1 MGYDSSMVRKLPPS
15 VLLDALRRRQSR
27 AQDRAATW
35 RAFDA
40 MWRTRYLRDIQGR
53 EMGRLSAVSTGGQH
67 WSEPN
72 TIYAFVT
79 AYVAALAEPNLEYR
93 LQRGSDMSGN
103 AKKAALALNK
113 WVKLNSTSF
122 DAQLQNIDRMAV
134 MYDGA
139 GARVRLDMES
149 PDVLG
154 CVSFDSVPCWEVV
167 PDEDVTNVN
176 RERYK
181 GHAYWLSVP
190 EARELLH
197 DPTLTGGSRPQDAYI
212 TGGFISAPRSSADAD
227 GVDDVVCIY
236 EVFDFV
242 DCYYEGESDPLT
254 GVPVPGFV
262 PTAETP
268 KRKGRREFY
277 VVGGPEVPKVVRPL
291 PYFTPTNAPVNPL
304 PFLTYL
310 HQVGFPN
317 QGLSHVDRIFDGARD
332 RMDIRCR
339 QVTNTV
345 AQVPQTA
352 APKDLFDATA
362 RDMYRDGVH
371 GVLEYDKEKVPE
383 GSSAAGS
390 VFAMPQQNIVYDNV
404 MLAQAVDKDIAG
416 STLQSPA
423 QRGGISGASA
433 TEVLQA
439 AETGQSERT
448 LLWTDKREFLI
459 QIGHAALAAMR
470 AAMRA
475 KGPGTVIR
483 VIDGYGDDET
493 MEEVT
498 LADLNGAFEIDIG
511 VGEPSKIAEERAIRR
526 TLELTGAL
534 MPLVNA
540 ALKGDKV
547 AALFYDE
554 LVRKAR
560 LGRKY
565 LLENI
570 VQRAEGTVDTGV
582 EIPRGTGS
590 GSALPGQGSMPA
602 ITPGGP
608 QPETEQP
615 EDNQTGAIQNTT
627 GAS

>member
-1 MGYDSSMVRKLPPS
+1 MSARKLPPAA
-15 VLLDALRRRQSR
+15 LLDALRRRQSR
-27 AQDRAATW
+27 AQARAETW

-40 MWRTRYLRDIQGR
+40 LWRTRYLEDIQR
-53 EMGRLSAVSTGGQH
+53 RQMGRLSPESSDGRH

-72 TIYAFVT
+72 RIYSFVT
-79 AYVAALAEPNLEYR
+79 AYVAALSEPNLEYR
-93 LQRGSDMSGN
+93 LQRGSDMAGD

-122 DAQLQNIDRMAV
+122 DAQLQNIDFMAI

-139 GARVRLDMES
+139 GARVRLDMDH
-149 PDVLG
+149 PDALG
-154 CVSFDSVPCWEVV
+154 CVSLDSIQCWEVV

-176 RERYK
+176 KERYK
-181 GHAYWLSVP
+181 GHVYWLSVP
-190 EARELLH
+190 EARELLC
-197 DPTLTGGSRPQDAYI
+197 DPTLTGGVRPQDTYI
-212 TGGFISAPRSSADAD
+212 TGGFVSAPRASDGAD

-242 DCYYEGESDPLT
+242 DCYYEGESDPVT
-254 GVPVPGFV
+254 GLPVPGFV

-277 VVGGPEVPKVVRPL
+277 VVGGPMVPKVVRPL
-291 PYFTPTNAPVNPL
+291 PYFTPTGAPVNPL

-310 HQVGFPN
+310 NQVGYPN
-317 QGLSHVDRIFDGARD
+317 QGTSHVDRVLDGFRD
-332 RMDIRCR
+332 LIDVRCR

-345 AQVPQTA
+345 AQVPQVA
-352 APKDLFDATA
+352 APKDMFDSNA

-383 GSSAAGS
+383 GSSASGS
-390 VFAMPQQNIVYDNV
+390 VFPMPQQNIVYDNV
-404 MLAQAVDKDIAG
+404 VLAQAVDKDIATA
-416 STLQSPA
+416 TLQSPA

-448 LLWTDKREFLI
+448 LLWTSKREFLI

-470 AAMRA
+470 AALRA
-475 KGPGTVIR
+475 KGPGSVIR
-483 VIDGYGDDET
+483 VIEGVGDDET
-493 MEEVT
+493 VVEVT
-498 LADLNGAFEIDIG
+498 LDDLNGAFEIDIG

-526 TLELTGAL
+526 TLQLVGAL
-534 MPLVNA
+534 MPLANA

-547 AALFYDE
+547 AGMFYDE
-554 LVRKAR
+554 IVRKAR
-560 LGRKY
+560 LGSKY
-565 LLENI
+565 LLENL
-570 VQRAEGTVDTGV
+570 VRTAEGTVDTGAT
-582 EIPRGTGS
+582 IPRGPGA
-590 GSALPGQGSMPA
+590 GSALPGQGSAPVM
-602 ITPGGP
+602 TNGGP

-627 GAS
+627 GAV